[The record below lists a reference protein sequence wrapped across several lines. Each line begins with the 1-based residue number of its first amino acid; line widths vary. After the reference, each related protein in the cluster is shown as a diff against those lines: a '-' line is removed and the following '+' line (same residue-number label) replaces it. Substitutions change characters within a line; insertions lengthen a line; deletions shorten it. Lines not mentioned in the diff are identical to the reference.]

1 MYKMMHEKI
10 VSKIIS
16 TRHDKWASLETYLK
30 KIIRPTHQS
39 FDNGIIILNGLPGG
53 YLLPYLLIWSMK
65 HNRSY

>member
-1 MYKMMHEKI
+1 MYTMVHEKLSQKLFLHDMI
-10 VSKIIS
+10 NELTWNIS
-16 TRHDKWASLETYLK
+16 QK

-39 FDNGIIILNGLPGG
+39 FDNGIIILNGLLGG